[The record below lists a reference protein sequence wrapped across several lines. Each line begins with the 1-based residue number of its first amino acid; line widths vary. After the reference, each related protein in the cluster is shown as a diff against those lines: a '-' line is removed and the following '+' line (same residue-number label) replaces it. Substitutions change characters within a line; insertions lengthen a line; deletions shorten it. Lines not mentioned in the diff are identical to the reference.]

1 MESLRPGKR
10 GKEWP
15 ASTQQRGRAFTLASQ
30 TQRFCLGT
38 VLVTCLLVASAPRK
52 PEPLCL
58 LTTHEVGTA
67 GSYRGALLKA
77 QELILINCKQRGAIS
92 GEGSEGMG
100 PKPLSVSW
108 RAASHVQGVVSSGCN
123 LELGLDL
130 YWNYI
135 FTLPVS
141 CGCEL

>member
-1 MESLRPGKR
+1 MACEHPAKGK
-10 GKEWP
+10 GFYSGFP
-15 ASTQQRGRAFTLASQ
+15 NSA
-30 TQRFCLGT
+30 
-38 VLVTCLLVASAPRK
+38 LLSWY
-52 PEPLCL
+52 CFGYL
-58 LTTHEVGTA
+58 LTGCLCPKETRAPLLTHEVGTA